1 MTLSDVQE
9 LALQL
14 GYGKAGVAS
23 NKPLGARV
31 NMGPFFDQ
39 YGVKAFSN
47 FKKKFFSEP
56 LRPIAPGGTP
66 MVSSSKNDDDAKV
79 ETVRV
84 EVKPED
90 IPSVDKY
97 DELVASYPS
106 LKWRVISRPGGA
118 TMKPTDFYRLN
129 ACVKQVVE
137 GDNTSE
143 KPMWAAHG
151 GLDFDGRENWDQWTK
166 LKGLSTL
173 QAKEEFCKVYAEA
186 QAVPKENFRMY

>member
-1 MTLSDVQE
+1 MVLDFAQSGQGEIPMTLSDVQE

-129 ACVKQVVE
+129 GPC
-137 GDNTSE
+137 S
-143 KPMWAAHG
+143 
-151 GLDFDGRENWDQWTK
+151 L
-166 LKGLSTL
+166 L
-173 QAKEEFCKVYAEA
+173 FCLLL
-186 QAVPKENFRMY
+186 